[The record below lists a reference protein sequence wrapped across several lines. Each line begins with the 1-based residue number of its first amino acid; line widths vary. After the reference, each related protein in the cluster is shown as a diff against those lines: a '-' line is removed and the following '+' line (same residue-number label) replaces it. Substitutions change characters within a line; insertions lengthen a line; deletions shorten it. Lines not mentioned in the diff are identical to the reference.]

1 VKYASESFDTD
12 AQVAWNKET
21 RAMIAKQDE
30 CHFLAKEFLTHD
42 DRKHEWSFQLQVE
55 GLAKFV
61 AEVMEL
67 SKQRTIAKGENG

>member
-1 VKYASESFDTD
+1 MNE
-12 AQVAWNKET
+12 
-21 RAMIAKQDE
+21 E
-30 CHFLAKEFLTHD
+30 CLFLAKEFLVHD

-67 SKQRTIAKGENG
+67 SKQRTIAKGEKE